1 MSIRLKIASLW
12 LPDFILKKELDK
24 VARNTIKELDNVLK
38 DHAPEKMEE
47 IIEKDEDL
55 KGNRRKSMIFGLPN
69 YKFGSLEERRASMAR
84 AHNNRVKALIEEVG
98 YEKAIE
104 IGRDAM
110 FKVGYRLGQEARL
123 KLGVG
128 NDFKDLELA
137 ARILYKIL
145 GIDFKIENKG
155 GNIIMVVN
163 RCALSKYYSPE
174 TCIVLSAADEGVVS
188 GLNENMNLQFKERI
202 TEGASECIACI
213 NEVKS

>member
-24 VARNTIKELDNVLK
+24 VAMETIGGLKVVLRQ
-38 DHAPEKMEE
+38 HTPEKVEMINDE
-47 IIEKDEDL
+47 ISNGDLEK
-55 KGNRRKSMIFGLPN
+55 RRF
-69 YKFGSLEERRASMAR
+69 AMAR
-84 AHNNRVKALIEEVG
+84 LHNECVNLLIEELG
-98 YEKAIE
+98 YEKAIK
-104 IGRDAM
+104 IGRKAM
-110 FKVGYRLGQEARL
+110 FKAGYKLGQEARQ

-145 GIDFKIENKG
+145 GIEFKLENKG

-174 TCIVLSAADEGVVS
+174 ACMILSAADEGVVR
-188 GLNENMNLQFKERI
+188 GLNENMSMEFKERI
-202 TEGASECIACI
+202 TEGASECIAYI
-213 NEVKS
+213 NEVRA